1 MLPARAAKTGESLLE
16 SRFYNRPQSLFLS
29 EAQKQYILGNPAIYQ
44 FIPTNSSVRVSC
56 YRGPSMRS
64 LNAGLSIFYVF
75 AKPVVAGQV
84 AMWYRGSK
92 CDSLSETQ
100 SGGDYACDAPDGK
113 GWIDG
118 YCFELEAIPSYAHC
132 INDMFSTEEVHTH
145 ELTGSLGR
153 LSLTFLYD
161 FCVGEAIESFAE
173 YRAGYWWCR
182 RACNYLSDQELLIF
196 DGRLT
201 PEERAVTTG
210 VTAKDLK
217 KYNARVQR
225 LREEL
230 VLESQRKA
238 VDLGI
243 DRETGDVPE
252 RLTRAVRLR
261 LQRGEIATAEHT
273 ALHVEA
279 RAERDDFFD
288 TQAATIPLVG
298 ASDSEDTSGF
308 GDESGETLP
317 KRMTPLEAAR
327 AAKKKKR
334 GPGKAARKVIWKQLR
349 YHIR

>member
-1 MLPARAAKTGESLLE
+1 MLDGHGLE
-16 SRFYNRPQSLFLS
+16 L
-29 EAQKQYILGNPAIYQ
+29 
-44 FIPTNSSVRVSC
+44 
-56 YRGPSMRS
+56 
-64 LNAGLSIFYVF
+64 
-75 AKPVVAGQV
+75 
-84 AMWYRGSK
+84 
-92 CDSLSETQ
+92 DST
-100 SGGDYACDAPDGK
+100 
-113 GWIDG
+113 
-118 YCFELEAIPSYAHC
+118 PSYAHC
-132 INDMFSTEEVHTH
+132 MNDMFSTEEVYTH
-145 ELTGSLGR
+145 ELSSFQGR
-153 LSLTFLYD
+153 LSLRFMYD
-161 FCVGEAIESFAE
+161 FYPGEAVEGFLE
-173 YRAGYWWCR
+173 YRTGYWWCR

-308 GDESGETLP
+308 GDESGETPP
-317 KRMTPLEAAR
+317 KRMTPDEAAR